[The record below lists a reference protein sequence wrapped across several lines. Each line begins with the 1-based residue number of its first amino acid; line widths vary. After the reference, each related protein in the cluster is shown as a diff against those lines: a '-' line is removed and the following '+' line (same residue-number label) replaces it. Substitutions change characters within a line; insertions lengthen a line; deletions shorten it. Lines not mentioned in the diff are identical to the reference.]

1 VDESAVEFFEE
12 VEMMQALSSKG
23 KKGKKLREQ
32 VLIEPQQRLNRA
44 LRELKRAHN
53 ALIASKGKK
62 RLDRAFTAPSQRL
75 NRALRE
81 P

>member
-1 VDESAVEFFEE
+1 MEFFEE

-44 LRELKRAHN
+44 VRELKRA
-53 ALIASKGKK
+53 L
-62 RLDRAFTAPSQRL
+62 TTP
-75 NRALRE
+75 
-81 P
+81 